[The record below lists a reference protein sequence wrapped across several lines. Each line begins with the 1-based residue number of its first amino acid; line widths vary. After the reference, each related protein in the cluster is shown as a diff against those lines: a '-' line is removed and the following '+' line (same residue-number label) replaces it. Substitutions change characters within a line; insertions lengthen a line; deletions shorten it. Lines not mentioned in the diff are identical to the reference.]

1 MRYIGWTLL
10 ISFWVMF
17 AAFLHYTLPQR
28 DIVRIVRV
36 FEERQDL
43 NDWTRVFWSRPD
55 EQSDT
60 LINRDVQFLQT
71 VRANGR
77 PMVYRNED
85 TGWSWPPYFKFDT
98 SNLFTEAADA
108 VSNRNDPEWFVI
120 THYGWR
126 NEFLTIFPNAISLR
140 PIAGPEVSKGL
151 PWVNIV
157 ILTIIAAV
165 FYAIWVRWRRFR
177 RKRIDPRLE
186 EIQDSWE
193 AAGDAV
199 SERRGRIRRWLDT
212 WKAK

>member
-10 ISFWVMF
+10 ITFWVAIG
-17 AAFLHYTLPQR
+17 AALHYTLPQR
-28 DIVRIVRV
+28 DVVRIVRV

-60 LINRDVQFLQT
+60 LINRDVQFIQT
-71 VRANGR
+71 VRANGK

-108 VSNRNDPEWFVI
+108 VSTRAAPEWYLI

-140 PIAGPEVSKGL
+140 QVDGPDASKGV
-151 PWVNIV
+151 PWVNITVLV
-157 ILTIIAAV
+157 IIIAF

-177 RKRIDPRLE
+177 RARIDPKLE

-193 AAGDAV
+193 AAGDRVA
-199 SERRGRIRRWLDT
+199 ERRGRIRRWLDT
-212 WKAK
+212 WKSK